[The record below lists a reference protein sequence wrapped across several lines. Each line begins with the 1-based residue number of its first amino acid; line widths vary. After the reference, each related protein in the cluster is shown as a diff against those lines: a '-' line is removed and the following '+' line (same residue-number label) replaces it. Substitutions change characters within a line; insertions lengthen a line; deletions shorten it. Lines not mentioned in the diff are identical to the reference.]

1 VGLVRRALRWTLV
14 NRQTGR
20 LTVAQWPNIPLLVF
34 ILSWLALHLFHP
46 KGAADSVVRVLADVA
61 LLVWAGDEVIRGVN
75 PFRRM
80 LGLAVI
86 IATLVGIGFSI
97 WRPA

>member
-1 VGLVRRALRWTLV
+1 MLV

-34 ILSWLALHLFHP
+34 ILSWVAFHLFHLT
-46 KGAADSVVRVLADVA
+46 GTAQSVVRVLGDVA
-61 LLVWAGDEVIRGVN
+61 LLVWAGDELVRGVN
-75 PFRRM
+75 PFRRI

-86 IATLVGIGFSI
+86 IATVASI
-97 WRPA
+97 AL

>member
-1 VGLVRRALRWTLV
+1 MLV

-34 ILSWLALHLFHP
+34 ILFWVALHLFHP
-46 KGAADSVVRVLADVA
+46 KGTADSVLRVLADVA
-61 LLVWAGDEVIRGVN
+61 LLLWAGDELVRGVN
-75 PFRRM
+75 PFRRI

-86 IATLVGIGFSI
+86 IVTVASI
-97 WRPA
+97 AL